1 MSTHS
6 IVVQIYEIQNPA
18 EAEAMIA
25 LGVDRIGSVIL
36 SEKDWKVPDI
46 RDAILVSKDA
56 SVKHSLIPLFYTEE
70 VLFSCIDYYAPDVIH
85 FCESFADQKT
95 LTRSCQTLTDLHV
108 SVKKEFPDI
117 EIMRTIP
124 VGAIGSSQS
133 VPTFEVAKCF
143 EAASD
148 YFLVDT
154 SLGSEPVH
162 GFVGITGH
170 TCDWKVARELIETN
184 PLPVILA
191 GGLSPENVY
200 EAIMEVRPFGVD
212 SCTRTNAVDGEG
224 RPIRFRKD
232 TNAVRA
238 FVKAVR
244 QAEINLYSGDNEPD
258 HPAEGKDYD

>member
-1 MSTHS
+1 MATHS

-36 SEKDWKVPDI
+36 SEKDWKVPAI
-46 RDAILVSKDA
+46 REAVIVSKEA
-56 SVKHSLIPLFYTEE
+56 GVKHSLIPLFVTKEA
-70 VLFSCIDYYAPDVIH
+70 LFHSVDYYAPNIIH
-85 FCESFADQKT
+85 FCEAFADEASLKMSGEA
-95 LTRSCQTLTDLHV
+95 LADLQI
-108 SVKKEFPDI
+108 SIRERFPEI

-124 VGAIGSSQS
+124 VRASKREQII
-133 VPTFEVAKCF
+133 PTFDVAKCF

-154 SLGSEPVH
+154 SLGNEPVH

-170 TCDWKVARELIETN
+170 TCDWMVARELIETS

-191 GGLSPENVY
+191 GGLSPQNVY

-212 SCTRTNAVDGEG
+212 SCTRTNAVDGDR

-232 TNAVRA
+232 KNAVRA

-244 QAEINLYSGDNEPD
+244 QAEIDLSSGQNEP
-258 HPAEGKDYD
+258 ESLGGRKRL